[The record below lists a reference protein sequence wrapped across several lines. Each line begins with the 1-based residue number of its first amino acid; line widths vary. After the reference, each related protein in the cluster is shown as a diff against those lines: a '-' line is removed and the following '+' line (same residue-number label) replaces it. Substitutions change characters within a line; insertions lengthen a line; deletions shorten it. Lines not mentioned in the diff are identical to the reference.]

1 MTLNIKLGMKAKI
14 EKLFTERKVKEV
26 SFDSKTV
33 SAGAAFF
40 AMRGARFNGN
50 DFIDEA
56 LRKNAGIVFTDD
68 ARKDDAKTIFFLE
81 DIRLGLALAAS
92 ILYPGIPENL
102 IAVTGTN
109 GKSSVVSYVRQILS
123 LLGVKSASMGTL
135 GVTANVPIP
144 DELIIKSKNLTT
156 NDPVNFRKILSTLN
170 KLDIQNIA
178 FEASSH
184 GLHQKRLGDIK
195 AKSAAFVSF
204 SQDHLDYHGTM
215 ENYLNSK
222 LKLFSENLSQD
233 GEVVIH
239 SEIMYFNLIKKF
251 LNDKKISYTGV
262 GQSGNIKV
270 TANKNSLA
278 FQEIDFRFL
287 NKDYRFRTN
296 IIGSFQAINIL
307 IAAKLIY
314 NIKLNG
320 VSFSDIVKTL
330 PKLEA
335 VQGRL
340 QRVTK
345 PCDDYQVF
353 IDYAHTP
360 DALKHS
366 LNELKNLKPKN
377 SRLHIVF
384 GCGGN
389 RDSSKRPIMGQVA
402 ATIADKV
409 IITDDNPRF
418 EDPEAIRQAIKVGA
432 ERAKIIKDRKEA
444 IIETV
449 NDLKSGDLLLIAG
462 KGHEN
467 YQIIGD
473 KVKHFSDFEVASEA
487 LKNRKNNNITND

>member
-1 MTLNIKLGMKAKI
+1 M
-14 EKLFTERKVKEV
+14 
-26 SFDSKTV
+26 
-33 SAGAAFF
+33 
-40 AMRGARFNGN
+40 
-50 DFIDEA
+50 
-56 LRKNAGIVFTDD
+56 
-68 ARKDDAKTIFFLE
+68 
-81 DIRLGLALAAS
+81 
-92 ILYPGIPENL
+92 
-102 IAVTGTN
+102 
-109 GKSSVVSYVRQILS
+109 
-123 LLGVKSASMGTL
+123 
-135 GVTANVPIP
+135 
-144 DELIIKSKNLTT
+144 
-156 NDPVNFRKILSTLN
+156 
-170 KLDIQNIA
+170 
-178 FEASSH
+178 
-184 GLHQKRLGDIK
+184 
-195 AKSAAFVSF
+195 
-204 SQDHLDYHGTM
+204 
-215 ENYLNSK
+215 
-222 LKLFSENLSQD
+222 
-233 GEVVIH
+233 
-239 SEIMYFNLIKKF
+239 
-251 LNDKKISYTGV
+251 
-262 GQSGNIKV
+262 
-270 TANKNSLA
+270 
-278 FQEIDFRFL
+278 
-287 NKDYRFRTN
+287 
-296 IIGSFQAINIL
+296 
-307 IAAKLIY
+307 
-314 NIKLNG
+314 
-320 VSFSDIVKTL
+320 SFSDIVKTL